1 MKRAVSFILSFI
13 VMYLLYEFII
23 GYRNVN
29 QNEYGIE
36 YNNERNKRG
45 IVEIPES
52 FSLTEKPIK
61 NFTDYFRASEIYS
74 LEYST
79 KKRIDVDES
88 GIGIIREYNYFKK
101 GNDTIID
108 IQNYYE

>member
-1 MKRAVSFILSFI
+1 
-13 VMYLLYEFII
+13 MYLLYEFII

-79 KKRIDVDES
+79 KKRLESGLVKKRIDVDES